1 MRKIFWCLLLWPWVL
16 WANEEASPF
25 AKLQW
30 SGWVSKAWMQTDP
43 EPLRLPQQEDEGW
56 EAALRLDWVMQ
67 PWLSFRALYAYLPYL
82 NDGPDSEFEFLLLD
96 ANTYLGESIVGTRL
110 GRLQLPYGF
119 YNMQRLNPADRLGI
133 HHAQPMQIYWGQN
146 SAIFDRGDGWMTY
159 FYTPRSSSFQAQ
171 FELGRIVRDYPE
183 PQEDYLTTLTELD
196 MVLDRQENQ
205 FASVELEL
213 WEMLRI
219 RKDHHE
225 PTHFIQIPYS
235 YYQKLTVQDA
245 VGRGLLPAGTT
256 LDALGVGE
264 LAFINSEIEAA
275 GVACGTLPIG
285 EFSRPYVIDYDGLEL
300 WWEGWQFT
308 LEQSRLYY
316 TIDGT
321 QQDYYSFI
329 QCATAAANSGLRKRI
344 DTHHSAVLA
353 LHTEQFTTHIGYGDW
368 SVEENNEQIFGGTH
382 RFGGLKYK
390 PHLDWTLKYEIHN
403 KTGHFGLRYSQNKLT
418 SESSEWRE
426 EMGEN
431 WKAQAV
437 SVTYEF

>member
-1 MRKIFWCLLLWPWVL
+1 VFDNNLEKIMRKIFWCLLLWPWVI
-16 WANEEASPF
+16 WANEEVSPF

-96 ANTYLGESIVGTRL
+96 ANTYLGESIVGARL

-183 PQEDYLTTLTELD
+183 PQEDYLTVLSELG
-196 MVLDRQENQ
+196 MELDRQENQ
-205 FASVELEL
+205 FASIELEFL
-213 WEMLRI
+213 EMIRL

-225 PTHFIQIPYS
+225 PVHFIQIPFS
-235 YYQKLTVQDA
+235 YYQESTAQSLFQNNWSSLSSIDRDTTTTFLLTH
-245 VGRGLLPAGTT
+245 P
-256 LDALGVGE
+256 
-264 LAFINSEIEAA
+264 
-275 GVACGTLPIG
+275 CGPPPTG
-285 EFSRPYVIDYDGLEL
+285 EFSRPYVIDYEGLEM
-300 WWEGWQFT
+300 WWKGWQFT

-316 TIDGT
+316 TAEGT

-329 QCATAAANSGLRKRI
+329 QCATAATDSGLRKRL

-353 LHTEQFTTHIGYGDW
+353 LHMEQLTTHVGYGDW
-368 SVEENNEQIFGGTH
+368 SVEENNEQRFGGTH
-382 RFGGLKYK
+382 RFAGLKYK
-390 PHLDWTLKYEIHN
+390 PHHDWTLKYEFHD
-403 KTGHFGLRYSQNKLT
+403 KTGHFGLRYSQNKDT

-431 WKAQAV
+431 WTAQAV